1 MAIGTTAALLG
12 SAAIG
17 AGASIFGANKA
28 ADGQEKA
35 AERQAEMYQQN
46 KNLLMP
52 YTAGSKQALTQYGN
66 ALGAN
71 GGQAQK
77 NFYTNF
83 QADPGF
89 QTALNSS
96 LDETMKR
103 YSIMG
108 RTGGGLANSL
118 LKTGQNALQGA
129 YNTRISQLGN
139 LADMGRGA
147 ASTIA
152 GMGQQSAA
160 GQAANLANAGQYQG
174 AGIVNAGNAL
184 IGGLNNYQTMQQNQQ
199 GMAAGQNPAAR
210 PWDTFTVSN
219 RAMF

>member
-1 MAIGTTAALLG
+1 MLEFLG
-12 SAAIG
+12 PISSLIG
-17 AGASIFGANKA
+17 AGASLFGADEASEGSEDA
-28 ADGQEKA
+28 ARLQGERYQEG
-35 AERQAEMYQQN
+35 

-52 YTAGSKQALTQYGN
+52 YMKGSQSALNLYGN

-89 QTALNSS
+89 QTALNNS
-96 LDETMKR
+96 LDETMRR

-118 LKTGQNALQGA
+118 LKTGQNALLGA
-129 YNTRISQLGN
+129 YDKRVSQLGD
-139 LADMGRGA
+139 LAGFGRGT

-152 GMGQQSAA
+152 GLGQQSAA
-160 GQAANLANAGQYQG
+160 GQAANTAQAGQYQG